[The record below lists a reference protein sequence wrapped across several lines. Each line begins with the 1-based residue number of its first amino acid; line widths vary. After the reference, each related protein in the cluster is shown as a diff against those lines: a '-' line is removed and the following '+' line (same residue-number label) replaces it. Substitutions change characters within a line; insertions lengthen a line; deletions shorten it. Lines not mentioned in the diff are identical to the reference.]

1 MEEKQL
7 SGKLPGWEA
16 VKVTM
21 ASHWCLMSQA
31 ISFSL
36 GLSLEDAE
44 TPADAEQLN
53 AAVDVHQFDCFS
65 FFSKCVGFKH
75 THSV

>member
-7 SGKLPGWEA
+7 CGKLPGWEA
-16 VKVTM
+16 VEATM
-21 ASHWCLMSQA
+21 ASSCLMSQA

-36 GLSLEDAE
+36 GVFLEAAE
-44 TPADAEQLN
+44 APADAEQLS
-53 AAVDVHQFDCFS
+53 AAVDVHHFDCFS

-75 THSV
+75 TDSV